1 MLVIDLFSGL
11 GGWSAAFR
19 DRGHEVFTV
28 DNDPRFE
35 ADLCEDMFNVRPCDL
50 PDDPTA
56 ILASPP
62 CNRFSVMTIGK
73 SWEAIGVER
82 HPRNE
87 ATVMGVGL
95 VAKTL
100 QLIRA
105 IDPPYWVMEN
115 PVGMLRKIA
124 GPPRIT
130 TYFCAWNPGGVKK
143 PTDLWGVIP
152 KGIVWPKP
160 QKWIKASRGEDAGT
174 QDVIRGWKKTVSW
187 SERENADDDTVCWE
201 RGAFGGAEAAKIP
214 YGLSEALCKA
224 VEKELEGQHT
234 EHSPGD

>member
-1 MLVIDLFSGL
+1 MRVIDLFSGL

-19 DRGHEVFTV
+19 DRGHDVFTV
-28 DNDPRFE
+28 DIEERFKPDLV
-35 ADLCEDMFNVRPCDL
+35 ADMYNVRPCDL
-50 PDDPTA
+50 PENPTV

-73 SWEAIGVER
+73 SWEAIGAER

-105 IDPPYWVMEN
+105 IDPPYWVLEN
-115 PVGMLRKIA
+115 PLGMLRKIA

-130 TYFCAWNPGGVKK
+130 TYFCAWDPGGVKK

-152 KGIVWPKP
+152 SMEWPKP
-160 QKWIKASRGEDAGT
+160 KSWEKAPRGTKQGT
-174 QDVIRGWKKTVSW
+174 QKHTWGKYGTYDSA
-187 SERENADDDTVCWE
+187 ER
-201 RGAFGGAEAAKIP
+201 AKIP

-224 VEKELEGQHT
+224 IERELE
-234 EHSPGD
+234 E